1 MSSTQ
6 QAAQNKRGLFIY
18 PDEAH
23 LLLLAWKFRSGI
35 VHMTSYRGSSRQVD
49 LCMQKGKFFKVCVLY
64 ETYEGKGNTVGGKT
78 VGNRW
83 CWNGSIC

>member
-1 MSSTQ
+1 MSYMRATQ
-6 QAAQNKRGLFIY
+6 QVAQNKRGLFIY

-49 LCMQKGKFFKVCVLY
+49 LCMQIGKFFKVCVLY
-64 ETYEGKGNTVGGKT
+64 
-78 VGNRW
+78 
-83 CWNGSIC
+83 